1 MLRNMQVWDV
11 LPAIAPGVL
20 PSPGEY
26 DYKAHGFL
34 PTAADIAGKEVARK
48 IFEFFA
54 EHSVYGE
61 QKGGIGLYSVLQ
73 ELDITTGQLGAG
85 RGGAPSCPAP
95 FGRPDVSLQ
104 TLWGHL
110 GHTQNAGTGT

>member
-1 MLRNMQVWDV
+1 MQVWDV

-73 ELDITTGQLGAG
+73 ELGYDYGAG
-85 RGGAPSCPAP
+85 ILDLLVAENADHPELRAALPGE
-95 FGRPDVSLQ
+95 Q
-104 TLWGHL
+104 TF
-110 GHTQNAGTGT
+110 TGMIKEQH